1 MPSTADAS
9 ANLWIAQAGPA
20 LRQGDTL
27 QALEHTVKD
36 FVAPGVDMVAL
47 IHVAQNQ
54 VLSESRRWAVVTNN
68 HQTCGC
74 VEAI

>member
-27 QALEHTVKD
+27 QALEHTVKY
-36 FVAPGVDMVAL
+36 FVAPGVDMEAL

-54 VLSESRRWAVVTNN
+54 VLSGSRR
-68 HQTCGC
+68 GRS
-74 VEAI
+74 